1 MRRRGFFVALAMLAP
16 FAARAQ
22 LPASAGPIA
31 ALNAGLLKVMHAG
44 REVPF
49 TQRFDTLQPVVQ
61 SAFDL
66 KLILGSSVG
75 PRWASIPA
83 NLQGELL
90 EAFTRFTVATWVSNF
105 DSFDGEKFEILA
117 DVRKIGDD
125 EVVQTRIV
133 PTSGDPTR
141 LDYVMRQTARGWRA
155 IDILLDGSISRVAV
169 QRSDFR
175 GLLKG
180 GDPTPLIAMLRK
192 KVTELAD
199 GQKINP

>member
-1 MRRRGFFVALAMLAP
+1 
-16 FAARAQ
+16 
-22 LPASAGPIA
+22 
-31 ALNAGLLKVMHAG
+31 
-44 REVPF
+44 
-49 TQRFDTLQPVVQ
+49 
-61 SAFDL
+61 
-66 KLILGSSVG
+66 
-75 PRWASIPA
+75 
-83 NLQGELL
+83 
-90 EAFTRFTVATWVSNF
+90 
-105 DSFDGEKFEILA
+105 
-117 DVRKIGDD
+117 
-125 EVVQTRIV
+125 V